1 MSSKYPGA
9 SSEALDFLSRV
20 LVFNPYFR
28 ISLQECLDHPLF
40 SQVRNIEKEKI
51 PTSTILLEFEKEE
64 LNRDKLRQ
72 LILQEASYFKS

>member
-72 LILQEASYFKS
+72 LIL